1 VTWQICS
8 IGEILWDVF
17 PDGARFGGAPANFA
31 CSLSEL
37 SSRTAS
43 VHLVSAVGNDELGE
57 QAVQELAR
65 HGVLTEWVQ
74 RNAFETGR
82 VDVHLD
88 SAGVAS
94 YRFAADSAWDHLQ
107 WDAGLERVAAA
118 SDLICFGT
126 LGQRSVESR
135 ATIRRWLQTVPEQTV
150 KILDINLR
158 RPFDERDVVM
168 ESLPLANVLKL
179 NEDELR
185 VLAGWTDSDG
195 ADLEIL
201 DGWRSRF
208 GLKWIALT
216 RGGAGS
222 VLMGEAGVSEL
233 AGDAVEVIDTV
244 GAGDAFTAALALGL
258 LRGDSLE
265 SMHRTA
271 NAAAAYACTQPGG
284 TMTFPT
290 HLQMTHRPR

>member
-1 VTWQICS
+1 MTWQICS

-17 PDGARFGGAPANFA
+17 PDWARFGGAPANFA

-37 SSRTAS
+37 SGRTAS

-57 QAVQELAR
+57 RAIRALAG
-65 HGVLTEWVQ
+65 HGVITDCVQ
-74 RNAFETGR
+74 RNGFETGR

-94 YRFAADSAWDHLQ
+94 YRFAADSAWDHVR
-107 WDAGLERVAAA
+107 WEEGLERVAGA

-126 LGQRSVESR
+126 LGRRSVESR
-135 ATIRRWLQTVPEQTV
+135 ATIRRLLEAVPEETV

-185 VLAGWTDSDG
+185 VLAGWTDSRG
-195 ADLEIL
+195 TDLEFL
-201 DGWRSRF
+201 DGWRARF
-208 GLKWIALT
+208 GSRWIAFT

-222 VLMGEAGVSEL
+222 VLMGEAGVSEM
-233 AGDAVEVIDTV
+233 GGEVVEVMDTV

-265 SMHRTA
+265 SMHRA
-271 NAAAAYACTQPGG
+271 AGAAAAYACTQPGG
-284 TMTFPT
+284 TMTFPEDL
-290 HLQMTHRPR
+290 HLRSPQ